1 MVALLNDQDSD
12 VRSIEVVHVAGSL
25 AQAREGW
32 SDEQMLVD
40 LEDDDSLARER
51 SGIVLAYRRQ
61 QMNDNLPDPK
71 VVERIKELRND
82 PRPWVKQSSLHALS
96 HIENRKA
103 VLVEKPAQPAN

>member
-61 QMNDNLPDPK
+61 QMNDNLPDPRSSNGSKSFAMTQDPGSSK
-71 VVERIKELRND
+71 VRCMRFPTSKIAKLY
-82 PRPWVKQSSLHALS
+82 L
-96 HIENRKA
+96 
-103 VLVEKPAQPAN
+103 